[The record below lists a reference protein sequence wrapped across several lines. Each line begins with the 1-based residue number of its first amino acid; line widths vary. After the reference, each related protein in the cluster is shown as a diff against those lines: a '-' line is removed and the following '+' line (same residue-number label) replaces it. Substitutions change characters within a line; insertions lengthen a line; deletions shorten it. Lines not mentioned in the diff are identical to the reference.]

1 MFNNARP
8 IPPPRDHRRLR
19 ASKGGPSPFTGAPRA
34 FACALRS
41 SAKQLE
47 HLACIALSHIS
58 PQQSKDADASATS
71 PRRGSVLSGL
81 RPVCFASMSTGL
93 RPGAGSSETGD
104 GGHGGESS
112 SSNPR
117 RPEQEERI
125 LVSEVEVLGVDG
137 ELKELAEGALVTKP
151 NFAYT
156 LGEIQEDLN
165 RVFATGYF
173 VEIRPEPED
182 TRDGVKLSIIVKANP
197 ELKSIVSTGGDV
209 LPQIVFEDAFRGLH
223 GRTLNHNTFGDA
235 IRKVVSWYEDAGV
248 LSQVG
253 GRIFGVVWYLFRFE
267 TTPA

>member
-1 MFNNARP
+1 MFNPARP
-8 IPPPRDHRRLR
+8 IPPPRDHRRFR
-19 ASKGGPSPFTGAPRA
+19 PSQRGSSPFVVPSKA
-34 FACALRS
+34 FTCALRS
-41 SAKQLE
+41 SGKQLE
-47 HLACIALSHIS
+47 QLACIALSHIS
-58 PQQSKDADASATS
+58 RWQPNNGESSVNSPQ
-71 PRRGSVLSGL
+71 RRSLLSGL
-81 RPVCFASMSTGL
+81 RSVGFASLSAGL
-93 RPGAGSSETGD
+93 RPGPGSSETAD
-104 GGHGGESS
+104 GGHSGETN
-112 SSNPR
+112 SSNSR
-117 RPEQEERI
+117 GAEQEERI

-253 GRIFGVVWYLFRFE
+253 GHFLCWR
-267 TTPA
+267 